1 MKYYII
7 YKTTNL
13 IDKKYYIGKHK
24 TENINDDY
32 LGSGK
37 ILKEAIKKYG
47 KHNFK
52 KEILFIFN
60 DEISMNKKEKELVD
74 DNFIKKEDNYN
85 ITVGGDGG
93 FHHINNTN
101 VNKQKYRKKALETM
115 QNFPDDLKEKINKK
129 KANKG
134 RNNGMYGSSRYKE
147 LNPMWGKNHTEDS
160 KKIQSE
166 KRKKWF
172 ENNESYLKG
181 KPCPEKTKQILA
193 EKNSKEYTLL
203 SPNNEILK
211 IKNLTKFA
219 KENNLSINCLQ
230 QVVSGRNKSH
240 KGWKKYE

>member
-7 YKTTNL
+7 YKTTN
-13 IDKKYYIGKHK
+13 IVNGKFYIGKHE
-24 TENINDDY
+24 TENLNDNY
-32 LGSGK
+32 FGSGK
-37 ILKEAIKKYG
+37 LLKEAIKKYG
-47 KHNFK
+47 ETNFK
-52 KEILFIFN
+52 KEILFIFDN
-60 DEISMNKKEKELVD
+60 AIHMNQKENELVNI
-74 DNFIKKEDNYN
+74 NFVEKPDNYN
-85 ITVGGDGG
+85 IAIGGDGG

-101 VNKQKYRKKALETM
+101 DNRQKYRKKALKTM
-115 QNFPDDLKEKINKK
+115 QNFPDELKEKINKK

-147 LNPMWGKNHTEDS
+147 LNPMWGKTHTENS

-172 ENNESYLKG
+172 ESNESYLKG
-181 KPCPEKTKQILA
+181 KPCPEKTKQILS
-193 EKNSKEYTLL
+193 EKNSKEYILI

-219 KENNLSINCLQ
+219 KENNLSINCLH